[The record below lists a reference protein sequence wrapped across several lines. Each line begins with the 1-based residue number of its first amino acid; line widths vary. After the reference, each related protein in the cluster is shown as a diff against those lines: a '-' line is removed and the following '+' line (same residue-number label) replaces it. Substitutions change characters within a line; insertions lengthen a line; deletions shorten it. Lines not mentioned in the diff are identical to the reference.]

1 MSALV
6 SAECLEFMSTVWRSS
21 ERKMAFAKAL
31 GIFVIFC
38 RDSISYVDLINT
50 NEEAISSCM
59 KMLNKAKWKGQTL
72 KYSFIRL
79 DSMEEIEWRWPNPI
93 IWRESSWKRKKRR
106 KRRIKL

>member
-1 MSALV
+1 
-6 SAECLEFMSTVWRSS
+6 
-21 ERKMAFAKAL
+21 MAFAKAL
-31 GIFVIFC
+31 GIFVIFY

-93 IWRESSWKRKKRR
+93 IWRE
-106 KRRIKL
+106 